1 MDRSK
6 CLFCDIVQ
14 GKLPST
20 NIYSDDQCIAFNDI
34 NPVANVHVLVIP
46 REHVTYLTKT
56 TKQHEKLLGHLM
68 RVGARVANQM
78 GTAEDG
84 YRVTVNQGVNAG
96 QIVDHLHL
104 HVLGGQQLNSLGITL
119 ENP

>member
-1 MDRSK
+1 MDKSK

-46 REHVTYLTKT
+46 REHVTYLTET
-56 TKQHEKLLGHLM
+56 TKQHEKCPQAAGPHMLGWFPI
-68 RVGARVANQM
+68 GAPVPQ
-78 GTAEDG
+78 
-84 YRVTVNQGVNAG
+84 VPF
-96 QIVDHLHL
+96 I
-104 HVLGGQQLNSLGITL
+104 LGFVIK
-119 ENP
+119 

>member
-1 MDRSK
+1 MEKPK
-6 CLFCDIVQ
+6 CIFCSIVQ

-34 NPVANVHVLVIP
+34 NPVANTHVLVIP
-46 REHVTYLTKT
+46 REHITYLTET
-56 TKQHEKLLGHLM
+56 TKRHEKLLGHLM
-68 RVGARVANQM
+68 RVASEVAEQM

-84 YRVTVNQGVNAG
+84 YRVSVNQGMNAG

-104 HVLGGQQLNSLGITL
+104 HVLGGEQLNSL
-119 ENP
+119 